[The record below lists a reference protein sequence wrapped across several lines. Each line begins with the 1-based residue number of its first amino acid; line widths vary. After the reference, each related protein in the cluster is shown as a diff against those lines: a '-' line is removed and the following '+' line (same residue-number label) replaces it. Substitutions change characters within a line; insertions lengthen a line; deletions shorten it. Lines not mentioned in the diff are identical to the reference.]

1 MILEIW
7 QYLCTH
13 TWLLAAKVFA
23 QSVDIKPDGDESRWR
38 L

>member
-23 QSVDIKPDGDESRWR
+23 QSVDIKPDGDESLWR